1 MGVSSFMQ
9 KASERFVNAL
19 SESIETAVLGY
30 ANALE
35 YGLLYGNTAADT
47 YQMNGL
53 TAQMLAHTTAKTA
66 YTAGGNIYDVNA
78 ALTLTH
84 LDNMLDR
91 VNAYRGSMA
100 DRKMFI
106 ASREMISRISA
117 LQTRVSREVT
127 SVEYEGGFVMSTYR
141 GVPLMPS
148 DLLVPASVTT
158 SPTLS
163 AAASAGGTLPDAT
176 RYYAISSVTLAGEQK
191 PSALVSAATATT
203 NNSVTLTWT
212 ADPNAKLYYIW
223 RAATNSIGAAGLLAV
238 VPALAYDGNGNVN
251 GATATFID
259 NGSYTVNAAMIPLD
273 AGEQIYL
280 VNNSMNERGV
290 KLMGAV
296 SPLGDPVDDYVTFVP
311 LATTGP
317 AFRFMME
324 GFMGVKVP
332 YPTING
338 IIRRAKL
345 S

>member
-1 MGVSSFMQ
+1 MQ
-9 KASERFVNAL
+9 KMSEKFVNAL
-19 SESIETAVLGY
+19 SESIATSVLGY

-35 YGLLYGNTAADT
+35 YGLLYGNLAADS
-47 YQMNGL
+47 YQMNGI
-53 TAQMLAHTTAKTA
+53 TAQILAHTTAKTA
-66 YTAGGNIYDVNA
+66 YSAGGNIYDVNA

-84 LDNMLDR
+84 LDNILDR
-91 VNAYRGSMA
+91 TAAYRGSSG
-100 DRKMFI
+100 DSRMFI

-117 LQTRVSREVT
+117 LQTRVSRDVT
-127 SVEYEGGFVMSTYR
+127 TVNYEGGFVMSTYR

-148 DLLVPASVTT
+148 DLLVPNSVST
-158 SPTLS
+158 SPSLG

-176 RYYAISSVTLAGEQK
+176 RYYAISSVTLAGEQR
-191 PSALVSAATATT
+191 PSALVSATTATT

-223 RAATNSIGAAGLLAV
+223 RAASNSIGAAGLLAV
-238 VPALAYDGNGNVN
+238 IPALTYDGSGNVS
-251 GATATFID
+251 GATASFID
-259 NGSYTVNAAMIPLD
+259 NGSYTVNTAMIPLD
-273 AGEQIYL
+273 AGEQMFL

-296 SPLGDPVDDYVTFVP
+296 SPLGDPLEDYVTFVP

-332 YPTING
+332 YPTLNA